1 MFPLCPTVTLW
12 LFSAHNC
19 ALKTLQ
25 LHAVPAQQH
34 HPGSPLTSLFGRFLF
49 LRGFGWVIV
58 ITAVRESHCIIAPVL
73 RQGFTQSLVFF
84 LLNKN
89 ENYVNRSRNLLRNIL
104 YISKVVAISKA
115 YNTLFPTSFWGKK
128 CFLKF
133 HTSHL
138 SICTFASTCLPQ
150 TADYTSFVENFFLLR
165 NLGIKNCI
173 KDCYGKDKNINFN
186 LYDTVKEEQLKSLVF
201 VFSNPSLPS
210 KAGKILCGSIYKLSW
225 GPLRTQRLLFFQST
239 GYCQDNIR
247 KSEYKKMNGS
257 KLLNT

>member
-128 CFLKF
+128 
-133 HTSHL
+133 
-138 SICTFASTCLPQ
+138 
-150 TADYTSFVENFFLLR
+150 
-165 NLGIKNCI
+165 
-173 KDCYGKDKNINFN
+173 
-186 LYDTVKEEQLKSLVF
+186 
-201 VFSNPSLPS
+201 
-210 KAGKILCGSIYKLSW
+210 
-225 GPLRTQRLLFFQST
+225 LFFKISHFT
-239 GYCQDNIR
+239 SINMYFCQYMFTTDSGLHVFCG
-247 KSEYKKMNGS
+247 KFLPAE
-257 KLLNT
+257 KLGD